1 MIIITV
7 EGGFVQ
13 EVYSDNPGELVLI
26 RDFDSLPDGINPEH
40 VTEKALSLKNCDPD
54 VWPDVDMDHYRDI
67 EREGQDGTES
77 L

>member
-26 RDFDSLPDGINPEH
+26 RDFDASPDGVNPEH
-40 VTEKALSLKNCDPD
+40 MTEKTLSLQDCDLD
-54 VWPDVDMDHYRDI
+54 AWPDVDMNYYR
-67 EREGQDGTES
+67 ELEKEEQNGTEN